1 MEKLIPGLHH
11 FQTEVFRS
19 KQELY
24 TRLAEAQSP
33 EVLFITCSDS
43 RVLPNELTGAGP
55 GELFIVRNAGNI
67 VPPHGA
73 ANNGE
78 AATIEYAVAALGVRH
93 IIVCGHTR
101 CGAMQ
106 GLLEPNALA
115 RMPAMREWL
124 RHAEATQRIIEE
136 NYSHLS
142 GPALLDA
149 AVSENVLVQ
158 LEHLRTLP
166 AVAAGLSRRQ
176 LNLYAWVYQLE
187 DGSVHAYDPAQ
198 GQFSPVVGVDGD
210 SARARGRFGL
220 QQVF

>member
-11 FQTEVFRS
+11 FQTEIFRS

-24 TRLAEAQSP
+24 SRLAEAQSP

-67 VPPHGA
+67 VPPHGT

-106 GLLEPNALA
+106 GLLEPDKLA
-115 RMPAMREWL
+115 RLPAMREWL

-136 NYSHLS
+136 NYRHLS
-142 GPALLDA
+142 GPPLLDA
-149 AVSENVLVQ
+149 AVEENVLVQ
-158 LEHLRTLP
+158 MEHLRTLP
-166 AVAAGLSRRQ
+166 TVAAALARRQ

-187 DGSVHAYDPAQ
+187 DGSVHAYDPDQ
-198 GQFSPVVGVDGD
+198 GQFAPVVAVDGD

>member
-19 KQELY
+19 KQDLY
-24 TRLAEAQSP
+24 ARLAEAQKP

-55 GELFIVRNAGNI
+55 GELFIIRNAGNI
-67 VPPHGA
+67 VPPHGT

-78 AATIEYAVAALGVRH
+78 AATIEYAVAALEVRH

-106 GLLEPNALA
+106 GLLEPGQLT
-115 RMPAMREWL
+115 RMPAMRDWL
-124 RHAEATQRIIEE
+124 RHADATQRIIEE

-142 GPALLDA
+142 GAALLNA
-149 AVSENVLVQ
+149 AVAENVLVQ
-158 LEHLRTLP
+158 VEHLRTLP
-166 AVAAGLSRRQ
+166 AVAAGLARRQ
-176 LNLYAWVYQLE
+176 LHLYAWVYQLE
-187 DGSVHAYDPAQ
+187 DGSVHAYDPDQ
-198 GQFSPVVGVDGD
+198 GQFSPVVAVDGD

-220 QQVF
+220 RQVF

>member
-24 TRLAEAQSP
+24 SRLAEAQSP

-55 GELFIVRNAGNI
+55 GELFIIRNAGNL
-67 VPPHGA
+67 VPPHGTP
-73 ANNGE
+73 NNGE
-78 AATIEYAVAALGVRH
+78 AATIEYAVAALEVRH

-106 GLLEPNALA
+106 GLLHLEQLA
-115 RMPAMREWL
+115 RLPEMRDWL
-124 RHAEATQRIIEE
+124 RHAEPTRRILQES
-136 NYSHLS
+136 YSHLT
-142 GPALLDA
+142 GPSLQTA
-149 AVSENVLVQ
+149 AVMENVLVQ
-158 LEHLRTLP
+158 VEHLRSLP
-166 AVAAGLSRRQ
+166 VVAEGLARRQ

-187 DGSVHAYDPAQ
+187 SGSVHAYDPEL
-198 GQFSPVVGVDGD
+198 GQYAPVVAVDGD

-220 QQVF
+220 RQVF

>member
-24 TRLAEAQSP
+24 SRLAEAQSP

-43 RVLPNELTGAGP
+43 RVLPNELTSAGP
-55 GELFIVRNAGNI
+55 GELFIIRNAGNI
-67 VPPHGA
+67 VPPHGTP
-73 ANNGE
+73 NNGE
-78 AATIEYAVAALGVRH
+78 GATIEYAVAALEVRH

-106 GLLEPNALA
+106 GLLHPEQLSRLPE
-115 RMPAMREWL
+115 MRDWL
-124 RHAEATQRIIEE
+124 RHAENTRRIVQES
-136 NYSHLS
+136 YGHLT
-142 GPALLDA
+142 GPALQDA
-149 AVSENVLVQ
+149 AVMENVLVQ
-158 LEHLRTLP
+158 VEHLRSLP
-166 AVAAGLSRRQ
+166 VVAEGLARRK

-187 DGSVHAYDPAQ
+187 DGSVHAYDPDL
-198 GQFSPVVGVDGD
+198 GQYAPVVAVDGD

-220 QQVF
+220 RQVF